1 MMTSPLPRIRR
12 RRVVGEGVIL
22 SQPMSS
28 DNHRGQPSHLGNIV
42 RLRATTLDRGRSS
55 WAIIPAGSIVSH
67 VFPLSPFLCWPD
79 RNTCVDLPPAGWHS
93 ELSSNRIQHLKVF
106 PSTDICLVQP
116 RNAFWGKKTMANM
129 GKTYWVV
136 LSTVPPNFQ
145 YRKYQNHLWQF
156 STFQKKPPPISK
168 KIPS

>member
-1 MMTSPLPRIRR
+1 MMKAPLPRIRR

-106 PSTDICLVQP
+106 PSTDICSVQP
-116 RNAFWGKKTMANM
+116 RNAFWGKKDH
-129 GKTYWVV
+129 GKHGKNIQ
-136 LSTVPPNFQ
+136 SGSFNCSS
-145 YRKYQNHLWQF
+145 QF
-156 STFQKKPPPISK
+156 SVQLKSSWSKPGHLFQEFVFI
-168 KIPS
+168 

>member
-1 MMTSPLPRIRR
+1 MMRAPLPRIRR
-12 RRVVGEGVIL
+12 RSVVGEGVIL

-106 PSTDICLVQP
+106 PSTDICSVQP
-116 RNAFWGKKTMANM
+116 RNAFWGKKDH
-129 GKTYWVV
+129 GKHGENIQ
-136 LSTVPPNFQ
+136 SGFFNCSS
-145 YRKYQNHLWQF
+145 KF
-156 STFQKKPPPISK
+156 SEPKLKTSCSKPGHPIQEFVFM
-168 KIPS
+168 